1 MLITELLVLVLTLGN
16 SSLVN
21 FSWTGLGVSS
31 LFVQWIVLASAALL
45 CNLRSWLVK
54 QHLVKSVLIAYALV
68 LLTTLIVSGIGEWI
82 LLGSDSWRMET
93 SGRIA
98 RNLIIAVIMSGIA
111 FRYLFLQYQLRR
123 QEQSELNS
131 RIQALQSRIRPHFL
145 FNSMNII
152 ASLISVDPELA
163 ERVVEDL
170 SELFRASLSDMTNEP
185 VTLAQELALCQKY
198 AHIESLRLDDRL
210 QLEWQIDVDVDAV
223 RIPMLTLQ
231 PLLENAI
238 YQGIQPLPE
247 GGLVTVAVKELA
259 GNLQINITNP
269 IIPAK
274 LATEWR

>member
-1 MLITELLVLVLTLGN
+1 MD
-16 SSLVN
+16 
-21 FSWTGLGVSS
+21 GLGVSS

-131 RIQALQSRIRPHFL
+131 RI
-145 FNSMNII
+145 
-152 ASLISVDPELA
+152 
-163 ERVVEDL
+163 
-170 SELFRASLSDMTNEP
+170 
-185 VTLAQELALCQKY
+185 
-198 AHIESLRLDDRL
+198 
-210 QLEWQIDVDVDAV
+210 
-223 RIPMLTLQ
+223 
-231 PLLENAI
+231 
-238 YQGIQPLPE
+238 
-247 GGLVTVAVKELA
+247 
-259 GNLQINITNP
+259 
-269 IIPAK
+269 
-274 LATEWR
+274 

>member
-1 MLITELLVLVLTLGN
+1 MLTLGN

-54 QHLVKSVLIAYALV
+54 QHLVKSVRIAYALV